1 MDSIKLN
8 LSVNVN
14 VDLSQ
19 STKDFL
25 AELFKVRN
33 ACAPAPVP
41 VAEKKVEQAP
51 APAPAPAVEKKVE
64 QVPAPVPVPV
74 PAPAAE
80 KKAEVS
86 IEDVRKVLAEKVNDH
101 RETIKNKLTEL
112 GAPSVTKLAPSAY
125 GAMLEFLKSL

>member
-33 ACAPAPVP
+33 ACAPAPVL
-41 VAEKKVEQAP
+41 VAEKKVEQTPAP

-64 QVPAPVPVPV
+64 QAPAPV

-125 GAMLEFLKSL
+125 GVMLEFLKSL

>member
-19 STKDFL
+19 STRDFL
-25 AELFKVRN
+25 SELFKMRN
-33 ACAPAPVP
+33 VP
-41 VAEKKVEQAP
+41 T
-51 APAPAPAVEKKVE
+51 PAPAVEKKVE
-64 QVPAPVPVPV
+64 QAPAPTPAPAVEKKVEQAPAPT

-125 GAMLEFLKSL
+125 SEMLEFLKSL

>member
-8 LSVNVN
+8 MTINVN

-41 VAEKKVEQAP
+41 VTAVEKKVEQVPAPAPAPAPEVEKKVEQAP
-51 APAPAPAVEKKVE
+51 APAPAVEKKT
-64 QVPAPVPVPV
+64 
-74 PAPAAE
+74 
-80 KKAEVS
+80 EVS

-125 GAMLEFLKSL
+125 GVMLEFLKSL

>member
-8 LSVNVN
+8 MTINVN

-41 VAEKKVEQAP
+41 VPAVEKKVEQAP
-51 APAPAPAVEKKVE
+51 APAPAPA
-64 QVPAPVPVPV
+64 PAV
-74 PAPAAE
+74 E

-125 GAMLEFLKSL
+125 GVMLEFLKSL

>member
-51 APAPAPAVEKKVE
+51 APAPAVEKKVE
-64 QVPAPVPVPV
+64 QVPAPA